1 MTEKPWRECIR
12 IFFEPF
18 MFRFFPE
25 EAKLID
31 FSRGYEFLDKELE
44 KIRPENEAKDRYA
57 DLLVKVWL
65 YNGKEKWLLIHIEIQ
80 GYRDKHYNLRMYIY
94 NYRIYDR
101 YGIEVVSL
109 SLLTDTDKNYRPGEY
124 RMEFGKFSLSFKFP
138 VAKLLDYQGK
148 EEELIKDKNVFS
160 LLILAFLGA
169 VEKGETIDK
178 KILFKV
184 SLIKELYK
192 RGYDREKIL
201 QLYKFIDWIF
211 VLPED
216 ATERFHEEIKKYEE
230 EKKMTYITTAE
241 RIGIK
246 KGIEIG
252 IQQGIEKGI
261 QKGIQKGMQKGA
273 LLKAQEMLQNTLT
286 IKFGD
291 LPEDIKAQITQIN
304 DLDKINALFEI
315 AIRTDSLDE
324 FAINLNG
331 NGSGIIN

>member
-1 MTEKPWRECIR
+1 MYC
-12 IFFEPF
+12 
-18 MFRFFPE
+18 FFPE

-80 GYRDKHYNLRMYIY
+80 GYRDKHFNLRMYIY

-148 EEELIKDKNVFS
+148 EEELIKDNNVFS

-211 VLPED
+211 VLPKE

-261 QKGIQKGMQKGA
+261 QKGIQKGA

>member
-1 MTEKPWRECIR
+1 M
-12 IFFEPF
+12 
-18 MFRFFPE
+18 
-25 EAKLID
+25 
-31 FSRGYEFLDKELE
+31 
-44 KIRPENEAKDRYA
+44 
-57 DLLVKVWL
+57 
-65 YNGKEKWLLIHIEIQ
+65 
-80 GYRDKHYNLRMYIY
+80 
-94 NYRIYDR
+94 
-101 YGIEVVSL
+101 
-109 SLLTDTDKNYRPGEY
+109 TDTDKNYRPGEY
-124 RMEFGKFSLSFKFP
+124 KREFGNFSLSFKFP
-138 VAKLLDYQGK
+138 VAKLLDYQGR
-148 EEELIKDKNVFS
+148 EEELLKEENVFS

-169 VEKGETIDK
+169 VEKGEAIDK
-178 KILFKV
+178 KILLKV

-211 VLPED
+211 VLPKE

-261 QKGIQKGMQKGA
+261 QKGIQKGA

>member
-1 MTEKPWRECIR
+1 M
-12 IFFEPF
+12 
-18 MFRFFPE
+18 
-25 EAKLID
+25 
-31 FSRGYEFLDKELE
+31 
-44 KIRPENEAKDRYA
+44 
-57 DLLVKVWL
+57 
-65 YNGKEKWLLIHIEIQ
+65 
-80 GYRDKHYNLRMYIY
+80 
-94 NYRIYDR
+94 
-101 YGIEVVSL
+101 
-109 SLLTDTDKNYRPGEY
+109 TDTDKNYRPGEY
-124 RMEFGKFSLSFKFP
+124 KREFGNFSLSFKFP
-138 VAKLLDYQGK
+138 VAKLLDYQGR
-148 EEELIKDKNVFS
+148 EEELLKEENVFS

-169 VEKGETIDK
+169 VEKGEAIDK
-178 KILFKV
+178 KILLKV

-252 IQQGIEKGI
+252 IQQG
-261 QKGIQKGMQKGA
+261 MQKGA

>member
-1 MTEKPWRECIR
+1 MTEKPWKRCIKT
-12 IFFEPF
+12 FFESF
-18 MFRFFPE
+18 MYCFFPE

-31 FSRGYEFLDKELE
+31 FSRRYEFLDKELE
-44 KIRPENEAKDRYA
+44 KIRPENLTGERYA

-65 YNGKEKWLLIHIEIQ
+65 YNGKEKWILIHIEVQ
-80 GYRDKHYNLRMYIY
+80 GYRDEKFELRMYVY
-94 NYRIYDR
+94 NYRIYDL
-101 YGIEVVSL
+101 YGVEVISL
-109 SLLTDTDKNYRPGEY
+109 ALLTDTDKNYRPGEY
-124 RMEFGKFSLSFKFP
+124 RREFGNFRLSFKFP
-138 VAKLLDYQGK
+138 VAKLLDYQGN
-148 EEELIKDKNVFS
+148 EEKLLKDENVFS

-169 VEKGETIDK
+169 VKKGETIDE

-184 SLIKELYK
+184 SLIKELYR

-211 VLPED
+211 VLPKE

-230 EKKMTYITTAE
+230 AKKMPYITTAE

-252 IQQGIEKGI
+252 IQQGI
-261 QKGIQKGMQKGA
+261 QQGA

-291 LPEDIKAQITQIN
+291 VPEDVRTQIKQIN

-324 FAINLNG
+324 FATNLNG

>member
-1 MTEKPWRECIR
+1 MQYIR
-12 IFFEPF
+12 
-18 MFRFFPE
+18 
-25 EAKLID
+25 
-31 FSRGYEFLDKELE
+31 
-44 KIRPENEAKDRYA
+44 
-57 DLLVKVWL
+57 
-65 YNGKEKWLLIHIEIQ
+65 
-80 GYRDKHYNLRMYIY
+80 
-94 NYRIYDR
+94 
-101 YGIEVVSL
+101 
-109 SLLTDTDKNYRPGEY
+109 
-124 RMEFGKFSLSFKFP
+124 
-138 VAKLLDYQGK
+138 KLL
-148 EEELIKDKNVFS
+148 KDENVFS

-261 QKGIQKGMQKGA
+261 QKGIQKGA

>member
-1 MTEKPWRECIR
+1 MTEKPWKECIKT
-12 IFFEPF
+12 FFEPF
-18 MFRFFPE
+18 MYCFFSE

-44 KIRPENEAKDRYA
+44 KIRPENLTCDRNA

-65 YNGKEKWLLIHIEIQ
+65 YSGKERWLLIHIEVQ
-80 GYRDKHYNLRMYIY
+80 GYRDKHFNIRMYIY

-109 SLLTDTDKNYRPGEY
+109 SLLTDMDKNYRPGEY
-124 RMEFGKFSLSFKFP
+124 KREFGNFSLSFKFP

-148 EEELIKDKNVFS
+148 EEKLLKDKNVFS

-169 VEKGETIDK
+169 VEKGETIDE

-211 VLPED
+211 VLPKE
-216 ATERFHEEIKKYEE
+216 ATDRFHEEIKKYEE

-241 RIGIK
+241 KIGIK

-252 IQQGIEKGI
+252 IQQGS
-261 QKGIQKGMQKGA
+261 
-273 LLKAQEMLQNTLT
+273 LLKAQEMLQTTLT

-291 LPEDIKAQITQIN
+291 VPEDIMTRIKKIN
-304 DLDKINALFEI
+304 DLDKIKELFEI
-315 AIRTDSLDE
+315 AIKTDSLDE
-324 FAINLNG
+324 FTIKLNG
-331 NGSGIIN
+331 NDTCIIN